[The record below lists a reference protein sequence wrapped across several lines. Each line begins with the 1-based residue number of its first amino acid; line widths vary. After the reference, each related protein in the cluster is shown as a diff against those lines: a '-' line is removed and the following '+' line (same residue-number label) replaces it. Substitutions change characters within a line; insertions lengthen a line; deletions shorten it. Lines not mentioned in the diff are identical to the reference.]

1 MKHELENAGLETIA
15 PEPRGLKEPQ
25 FAIGIAILLASCL
38 VTLFVLVPAYDSAV
52 NAKAD
57 VSPIIYEMAALM
69 GTANVV
75 SFVGIIW
82 RSTKR

>member
-1 MKHELENAGLETIA
+1 MKHDVEKADLESIM
-15 PEPRGLKEPQ
+15 PEPRGLREPQ

-38 VTLFVLVPAYDSAV
+38 VTMFVLVPAYANAV

-57 VSPIIYEMAALM
+57 VSPIIYEMAALI
-69 GTANVV
+69 GAANVV

-82 RSTKR
+82 RATKR